1 MGDKLA
7 YWIAT
12 FVSAVALILLVI
24 NVTLALGN
32 RSLQA
37 EVSSRQATL
46 NAGQGYS
53 QLNQSLVQALAEAS
67 VKSGDSQIRG
77 LLASQGIT
85 VTVNAAADAASND
98 KSDKK

>member
-1 MGDKLA
+1 MGEKLA
-7 YWIAT
+7 YKIAT
-12 FVSAVALILLVI
+12 FFSAIALILLITNIV
-24 NVTLALGN
+24 LALGN

-37 EVSSRQATL
+37 EVSARQATL
-46 NAGQGYS
+46 NSGQGYS

-85 VTVNAAADAASND
+85 VKVNAPDAATD
-98 KSDKK
+98 KPQEKK